1 MLHVSSKKYIKEILR
16 RYQEKFGTIPKQ
28 NIPIPTKSHPE
39 LDDSPFLDIIGHK
52 EYQHIVGVCQ
62 WLVVAGR
69 MDINYAV
76 SSLSRFAAAPRHGH
90 LDLARHLLG
99 YLKKYTERGYMINPR
114 DPNIPTQYEN
124 VEVKQDFGNQY
135 QYFIEDVDP
144 RFPEPL
150 LPELSINI
158 FVDSDHAHDKTTGR
172 SITGIL
178 AMVGSTPTVWLSK
191 RNGAVLTSTYG
202 AEFTAL
208 KRAVEEAVTIRYHL
222 RSSGVRVQQATNIW
236 VDNMSVVLSSTN
248 PGSPLNKKNVALA
261 YHFVREHAANEVISI
276 RKIQSTHNYADAF
289 TKALDSTSFHN
300 FFQQILCN

>member
-1 MLHVSSKKYIKEILR
+1 
-16 RYQEKFGTIPKQ
+16 
-28 NIPIPTKSHPE
+28 
-39 LDDSPFLDIIGHK
+39 
-52 EYQHIVGVCQ
+52 
-62 WLVVAGR
+62 
-69 MDINYAV
+69 
-76 SSLSRFAAAPRHGH
+76 
-90 LDLARHLLG
+90 
-99 YLKKYTERGYMINPR
+99 MINPR
-114 DPNIPTQYEN
+114 APNIPTQYEN
-124 VEVKQDFGNQY
+124 VEIKQDFGNQY

-150 LPELSINI
+150 LPELSVNI
-158 FVDSDHAHDKTTGR
+158 FVDSDHAHDKPTGR

-191 RNGAVLTSTYG
+191 RQGAVQTSTYG
-202 AEFTAL
+202 AEFAAL
-208 KRAVEEAVTIRYHL
+208 KRAVEEAVNIRYHL

-261 YHFVREHAANEVISI
+261 YHFVREHAANEVVSI

-289 TKALDSTSFHN
+289 TKALDSTSFHT